1 MVTGLNRLY
10 RTGMAVAL
18 LASAPMAATAAA
30 EWLRSPIDVND
41 RLRLEELGAHRLR
54 LLDADGE
61 PVRFA
66 LCPQIAESPRRD
78 AQVPVSALTR
88 GAELRLTASGAL
100 TISSAPGV
108 QLEPPWERLVL
119 DLRNTPGAVSTVRI
133 PDALSEATLT
143 LRSSP
148 NLRQWS
154 RPLAYRRV
162 DGHQLEMEFPVRDS
176 WLSLHIL
183 PEPLAAPDSMA
194 VQLVDSGPVRALQWF
209 DVEPDSA
216 GAVTAPLNAPVRG
229 VRMQEVDAALAEVQI
244 ASRSGAR
251 DAWKARGTWRS
262 GDGPLVRQFNGIGDR
277 QWRLQAQPN
286 ALAGF
291 WQIAHDALEIRI
303 PADAQRPIRAALD
316 LPHEPLLDCSSSVWT
331 GRSQPLAI
339 DLAFPDAADSAPA
352 DAAPSNVLPWF
363 LLALGGVGILVL
375 LARRVMPRD

>member
-10 RTGMAVAL
+10 RTGIAVAL

-54 LLDADGE
+54 LLDAEGE

-88 GAELRLTASGAL
+88 GAELRLTATGTL
-100 TISSAPGV
+100 TVNTAPGV
-108 QLEPPWERLVL
+108 QLAPPWERLVL

-133 PDALSEATLT
+133 PDTLAGAAIT
-143 LRSSP
+143 LRGSP

-154 RPLAYRRV
+154 RPLAYRRIA
-162 DGHQLEMEFPVRDS
+162 GNQLQMEFPVKDS

-183 PEPLAAPDSMA
+183 PEPLVAPDSMD

-209 DVEPDSA
+209 DVEPDST

-229 VRMQEVDAALAEVQI
+229 VRMQELDDALAEVQI
-244 ASRSGAR
+244 ASRSGPR
-251 DAWKARGTWRS
+251 DAWKARGLWRS
-262 GDGPLVRQFNGIGDR
+262 GDGPLVRQFNGIGDQ
-277 QWRLQAQPN
+277 QWRLQARPDE
-286 ALAGF
+286 LAGF
-291 WQIAHDALEIRI
+291 WQIAHEALEIRI
-303 PADAQRPIRAALD
+303 PADARRPIRAALD
-316 LPHEPLLDCSSSVWT
+316 LPHKPLLDCSSSVWT
-331 GRSQPLAI
+331 RPSQPIAI
-339 DLAFPDAADSAPA
+339 DLAFPGATDTASG
-352 DAAPSNVLPWF
+352 DAAPTNVLPWF
-363 LLALGGVGILVL
+363 LLGLGGVGILVL